1 MKALR
6 TVWREKAAEFD
17 AMYGEGEAFR
27 QTVLFLAI
35 MPFAAICCIGI
46 ALVLQAALGGV

>member
-35 MPFAAICCIGI
+35 MPFLAITYLGF
-46 ALVLQAALGGV
+46 ALVMEAS